1 MTMAMIEQ
9 ADYLP
14 VIEKQLQLT
23 EQQGAAIRMLF
34 DGLKQMHTDMTEKV
48 EEVQIMVQEVRDSVT
63 LNDTECYQLQN
74 AVRLKSNE
82 LTKHRYKESD
92 ENFKDMVGRYR
103 RMIWSKMKERFEVAK
118 YSHIRRIDFDDS
130 IDFVRN
136 FRPEDYI

>member
-1 MTMAMIEQ
+1 MAMIEQ